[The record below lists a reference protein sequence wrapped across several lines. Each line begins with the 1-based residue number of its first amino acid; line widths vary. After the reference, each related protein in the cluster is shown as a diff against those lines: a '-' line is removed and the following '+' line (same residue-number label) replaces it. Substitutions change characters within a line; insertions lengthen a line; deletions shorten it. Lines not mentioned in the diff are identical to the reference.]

1 MTFACCGK
9 EFLFKK
15 ILNCSQTPLPTS
27 YRSYTY
33 SLNLSQSRVQ
43 KHMYQDN
50 YNFNFIKITSSIF
63 WLDYINIKLLLN
75 ISTCCLLWLS
85 LFQFIFL
92 FICNPSICN
101 PGPDT
106 SVQFKTSS
114 GLSVFYQNV
123 QGLIP
128 FSNLAEDHP
137 QLDYNK
143 IFELNAYI
151 NSHIPDI
158 IILNE
163 TWLKPSI
170 LDSEIFPPD
179 KYVIHRLDRSEKTH
193 PIDPLNPK
201 KYRRNGG
208 GVLIAI
214 NISLSI
220 ESKTIPTNCSA
231 ELLAIELALPN
242 KTKIILTTCY
252 RDGTLGMSNCSEIL
266 STLGRLSRKKMLR
279 KFIVIGDFNLKGI
292 DWASGNTRG
301 SIEREFLNEF
311 ADLGLFQCINTATH
325 DKGKILDILLTTSTS
340 YLKNLKIIDT
350 ERFCI
355 SDHYAITF
363 SITEKVKRKQHVKRL
378 CYNYKKANWKLLNEE
393 LEMINWENL
402 LDYHE
407 PEIAWQNFKK
417 ILFSKVDNHIP
428 KFLVKNEHQPPW
440 FDSECFKKCK
450 EKDKLHKLFKLKNT
464 LQAELKFK
472 ASRREFKTLIRSKM
486 RANLDYCDRNILT
499 KKFWSHVK
507 SSKNSS
513 RIPEVISYEGITA
526 NEPLAKANMFNQYFY
541 KQFSGPSCY
550 DTNIDFTNDST
561 FDIDLSDSRIK
572 PLLDNLDINKAQG
585 PDAVSGAVLKNCS
598 KTLAYPLSIL
608 FNLSY
613 NTGYIPQEWKL
624 ANVVPVHKKDDKNKV
639 TNYRPISLT
648 SLVMKVFER
657 ILYDELLTRTID
669 KIDTRQHGFLR
680 NRSCNSNLLLFTES
694 IVRSLHEKI
703 GTDVIYFD
711 FAKAFDTVSHDLI
724 LNKLKTQY
732 NIDGTLLKFFTEYLC
747 SRKQRVILDNVISE
761 CVDILSGVP
770 QGSILGPLL
779 FVLFINDIYTNIDKD
794 TNIALFADDTKI
806 WRDINSE
813 ADCEILQNDI
823 NTLSTWSRNNKM
835 SFHPD
840 KCKALSIHDSRP
852 DFVKVLPFP
861 YCYYN
866 INGNI
871 IEFCE
876 NERDLGVL
884 VSSNFRWDD
893 QHDKILKKAHQMLGF
908 TKRTCHFILDAR
920 KRRSLYLSLVRS
932 NFEHGSIIWRPV
944 TETEISDFEKLQKK
958 ALKWIFKEE
967 NMHYNDE
974 TYIKR
979 CCQANLTPMKI
990 FFDIND
996 LTFFHKIVHEN
1007 VPILLPEYIKPY
1019 TGQGRLRQANL
1030 DSLSYVCTFTS
1041 SSYPSSRSPFYKS
1054 FFYRVIHSWNSIPL
1068 NLRIIENI
1076 HTFKRQAICHYLN
1089 AQSMI

>member
-1 MTFACCGK
+1 M
-9 EFLFKK
+9 
-15 ILNCSQTPLPTS
+15 
-27 YRSYTY
+27 
-33 SLNLSQSRVQ
+33 
-43 KHMYQDN
+43 
-50 YNFNFIKITSSIF
+50 
-63 WLDYINIKLLLN
+63 
-75 ISTCCLLWLS
+75 
-85 LFQFIFL
+85 
-92 FICNPSICN
+92 
-101 PGPDT
+101 
-106 SVQFKTSS
+106 
-114 GLSVFYQNV
+114 
-123 QGLIP
+123 
-128 FSNLAEDHP
+128 
-137 QLDYNK
+137 
-143 IFELNAYI
+143 
-151 NSHIPDI
+151 
-158 IILNE
+158 
-163 TWLKPSI
+163 
-170 LDSEIFPPD
+170 
-179 KYVIHRLDRSEKTH
+179 
-193 PIDPLNPK
+193 
-201 KYRRNGG
+201 
-208 GVLIAI
+208 
-214 NISLSI
+214 
-220 ESKTIPTNCSA
+220 
-231 ELLAIELALPN
+231 
-242 KTKIILTTCY
+242 TTCY
-252 RDGTLGMSNCSEIL
+252 RVGTLGMSICSEIL

-301 SIEREFLNEF
+301 SIEREFLNGF

-325 DKGKILDILLTTSTS
+325 DKGKTLDILLTTSTS

-472 ASRREFKTLIRSKM
+472 PSLREFKTLIRSKM

-550 DTNIDFTNDST
+550 DTNIDFTNDSS

-624 ANVVPVHKKDDKNKV
+624 DNVVPVYKKDDKNKV

-711 FAKAFDTVSHDLI
+711 FAKPL
-724 LNKLKTQY
+724 TQY
-732 NIDGTLLKFFTEYLC
+732 LMT
-747 SRKQRVILDNVISE
+747 
-761 CVDILSGVP
+761 
-770 QGSILGPLL
+770 
-779 FVLFINDIYTNIDKD
+779 
-794 TNIALFADDTKI
+794 
-806 WRDINSE
+806 
-813 ADCEILQNDI
+813 
-823 NTLSTWSRNNKM
+823 
-835 SFHPD
+835 SF
-840 KCKALSIHDSRP
+840 
-852 DFVKVLPFP
+852 
-861 YCYYN
+861 
-866 INGNI
+866 
-871 IEFCE
+871 
-876 NERDLGVL
+876 
-884 VSSNFRWDD
+884 
-893 QHDKILKKAHQMLGF
+893 
-908 TKRTCHFILDAR
+908 
-920 KRRSLYLSLVRS
+920 
-932 NFEHGSIIWRPV
+932 
-944 TETEISDFEKLQKK
+944 
-958 ALKWIFKEE
+958 
-967 NMHYNDE
+967 
-974 TYIKR
+974 
-979 CCQANLTPMKI
+979 
-990 FFDIND
+990 
-996 LTFFHKIVHEN
+996 
-1007 VPILLPEYIKPY
+1007 
-1019 TGQGRLRQANL
+1019 
-1030 DSLSYVCTFTS
+1030 
-1041 SSYPSSRSPFYKS
+1041 
-1054 FFYRVIHSWNSIPL
+1054 
-1068 NLRIIENI
+1068 
-1076 HTFKRQAICHYLN
+1076 
-1089 AQSMI
+1089 